1 MPTST
6 YKKKSHKSKKLSKS
20 LSKSR
25 SKSLSKKHKNSKRK
39 YSNKKNNMRGGAGYT
54 TEIEFKNP
62 LYNPAQLSQSNFT
75 AQQTQPTRQTQPIN
89 IQMRPGQPPR
99 EPNPEQNYNNSNN
112 NST

>member
-54 TEIEFKNP
+54 AIKFENP
-62 LYNPAQLSQSNFT
+62 LYNPAATDNVV
-75 AQQTQPTRQTQPIN
+75 AQPAQTQPIN
-89 IQMRPGQPPR
+89 IQIPQGTPPR
-99 EPNPEQNYNNSNN
+99 EPNPKQIYSNNSNN
-112 NST
+112 NRN